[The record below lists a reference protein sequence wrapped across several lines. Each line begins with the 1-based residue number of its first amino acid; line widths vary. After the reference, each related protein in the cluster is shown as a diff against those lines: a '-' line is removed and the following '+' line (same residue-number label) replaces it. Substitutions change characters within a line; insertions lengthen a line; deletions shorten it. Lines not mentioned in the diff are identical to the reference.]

1 MDINDPKF
9 AKWLITTIRD
19 IAKEEAKN
27 VYKEKQKIIIGK
39 VATSGSG
46 ETIQLYINNSTT
58 AVDIKNPRGFSLT
71 TGQLVVIESPNG
83 KDDNMRY
90 IDRLY

>member
-1 MDINDPKF
+1 MFIK
-9 AKWLITTIRD
+9 KT
-19 IAKEEAKN
+19 
-27 VYKEKQKIIIGK
+27 KIIIGK
-39 VATSGSG
+39 VVTSGSG